1 MEEKDKEVLKE
12 EQPKTEPEKT
22 ETVKVNSNVQKIAT
36 EENVE
41 NKPASSQTKV
51 RLKPKFVPSEDA
63 KQTKNFAWLAYILF
77 FIPLLINSK
86 SAFVRHHANEGLEI
100 NIFDLIGTVLLLVG
114 ALVETT
120 NNAVNALKYIKNK
133 KSTSFVLFCFFIYFF
148 SLNKIFKMS
157 FQPLTLIT
165 FFSFSSWSEI
175 ILLW

>member
-63 KQTKNFAWLAYILF
+63 KQTKNYAWLAYILF

-100 NIFDLIGTVLLLVG
+100 NIFDLLGTVLLLVG

-120 NNAVNALKYIKNK
+120 NNAVNALLLI
-133 KSTSFVLFCFFIYFF
+133 FVLVGSGLLVLTIITKIYM
-148 SLNKIFKMS
+148 IVT
-157 FQPLTLIT
+157 TLQGKESNT
-165 FFSFSSWSEI
+165 PWMWNLRI
-175 ILLW
+175 IK